1 VSRGIGLVFLVLLV
15 GLVVGGF
22 LGELLGSLL
31 PAGFWH
37 DLVNRGPSVGLTS
50 PATLDLGFL
59 SVTLGL
65 VVRLNLI
72 AVIGI
77 AVAALLLRKL

>member
-1 VSRGIGLVFLVLLV
+1 VSRGIGLVFLILLV
-15 GLVVGGF
+15 GVVIGGF
-22 LGELLGSLL
+22 LGELLGSIL
-31 PAGFWH
+31 PGGFWR
-37 DLVNRGPSVGLTS
+37 DVINRGPTVGLTS

-65 VVRLNLI
+65 VVRLNLM

-77 AVAALLLRKL
+77 VVAALLLRKL